1 MGQYDWL
8 ALETG
13 KLTFTAFDTET
24 TGLDPRTC
32 RVVELGG
39 VRFDARGVSSR
50 FNALINPGTPMPS
63 EASRINGITDAMLAG
78 KPDMREVLPD
88 FLTFTHGTVLVA
100 HNAPFDVSF
109 LNEELSRM
117 GQGALDHRVVDTRI
131 LAREA
136 FPGLPKYALQDLAT
150 RLGIEAKEAH
160 RAEDDA
166 RVCME
171 LFLRCVAA
179 LRERLGLVADP
190 TLGEPTPKSATKA
203 EGQAVRSAPIT
214 HETDEFEEGDL
225 FADGLTEDGAELE

>member
-8 ALETG
+8 ASETD
-13 KLTFTAFDTET
+13 KLIFTAFDTET

-39 VRFDARGVSSR
+39 VRFDALGVTSR
-50 FNALINPGTPMPS
+50 FNALINPGTPMPV
-63 EASRINGITDAMLAG
+63 EASRVNGITDAMLAG

-88 FLTFTHGTVLVA
+88 FLAFARGTVLVA

-109 LNEELSRM
+109 VNEELSRM
-117 GQGALDHRVVDTRI
+117 GKGPLDHRVVDTRI

-136 FPGLPKYALQDLAT
+136 FPGLPKYALQDLAS
-150 RLGIEAKEAH
+150 RLGIEAKDAH

-179 LRERLGLVADP
+179 LRERLGVPAAP
-190 TLGEPTPKSATKA
+190 AGRAVTTTAESNAGELAVSIATNA
-203 EGQAVRSAPIT
+203 SEA
-214 HETDEFEEGDL
+214 DEFEEPDL
-225 FADGLTEDGAELE
+225 FADDLSDDSAELE

>member
-1 MGQYDWL
+1 VGQYDWL
-8 ALETG
+8 ASETD
-13 KLTFTAFDTET
+13 KLIFTAFDTET

-39 VRFDARGVSSR
+39 VRFDALGVTSR
-50 FNALINPGTPMPS
+50 FNALINPGTPMPV
-63 EASRINGITDAMLAG
+63 EASRVNGITDAMLAG

-88 FLTFTHGTVLVA
+88 FLAFARGTVLVA

-109 LNEELSRM
+109 VNEELSRM
-117 GQGALDHRVVDTRI
+117 GKGPLDHRVVDTRI

-136 FPGLPKYALQDLAT
+136 FPGLPKYALQDLAS
-150 RLGIEAKEAH
+150 RLGIEAKDAH

-179 LRERLGLVADP
+179 LRERLGVPAAP
-190 TLGEPTPKSATKA
+190 AGRAVTTTAESNAGELAVSIATNA
-203 EGQAVRSAPIT
+203 SEA
-214 HETDEFEEGDL
+214 DEFEEPDL
-225 FADGLTEDGAELE
+225 FADGLSDDGAELE

>member
-8 ALETG
+8 ASETD
-13 KLTFTAFDTET
+13 KLIFTAFDTET

-39 VRFDARGVSSR
+39 VRFDARGVTSR
-50 FNALINPGTPMPS
+50 FNALINPGTPMPI
-63 EASRINGITDAMLAG
+63 EASRVNGITDAMLAG

-88 FLTFTHGTVLVA
+88 FLAFACGTVLVA

-109 LNEELSRM
+109 VNEELSRM
-117 GQGALDHRVVDTRI
+117 GKGPLDHRVVDTRI

-136 FPGLPKYALQDLAT
+136 FPGLPKYALQDLAS
-150 RLGIEAKEAH
+150 RLGIEAKDAH

-179 LRERLGLVADP
+179 LRERLGVPAAP
-190 TLGEPTPKSATKA
+190 AGRAVTTTAESNAGELAVSIATNA
-203 EGQAVRSAPIT
+203 SEA
-214 HETDEFEEGDL
+214 DEFEEPDL
-225 FADGLTEDGAELE
+225 FADGLSDDGAELE

>member
-8 ALETG
+8 ASETG

-63 EASRINGITDAMLAG
+63 EASRVNGITDAMLAG

-88 FLTFTHGTVLVA
+88 FLAFARGTVLVA
-100 HNAPFDVSF
+100 HNAPFDISF
-109 LNEELSRM
+109 MNEELSRM
-117 GQGALDHRVVDTRI
+117 GQGALEHRVVDTRI

-179 LRERLGLVADP
+179 LRERLGVTVDPADRAVASRAAS
-190 TLGEPTPKSATKA
+190 SAGGLT
-203 EGQAVRSAPIT
+203 VSAAPSMS
-214 HETDEFEEGDL
+214 ETDEFEEGDL